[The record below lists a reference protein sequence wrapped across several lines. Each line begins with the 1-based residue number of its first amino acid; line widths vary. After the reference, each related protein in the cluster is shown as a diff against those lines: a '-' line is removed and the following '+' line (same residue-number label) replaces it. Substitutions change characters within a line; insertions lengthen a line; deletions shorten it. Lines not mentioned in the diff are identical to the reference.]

1 MERVTA
7 IINSMH
13 YIHVKVEVYM
23 HVKKKKQEKRAL
35 GSKKGSIRVV
45 HAWNGGWRL
54 GGCSIIG
61 CGGSDDQKW
70 VKGHVRCWRKRVG
83 RMMRGCGGGG
93 PS

>member
-23 HVKKKKQEKRAL
+23 HVKKKNKKKERL

-54 GGCSIIG
+54 GG
-61 CGGSDDQKW
+61 GSDDQKW
-70 VKGHVRCWRKRVG
+70 VKGHV
-83 RMMRGCGGGG
+83 
-93 PS
+93 